1 LDPDQNT
8 MKIACITSSQIP
20 SSTANSIQ
28 AMKVCHALAEVADQV
43 RLWVPGSSEA
53 AWETLANHYGL
64 HKPFEIHWEPSQQLL
79 KRYDLAF
86 KAVQQA
92 RSWGAQLVYT
102 WMPQAA
108 VMALMQHIPA
118 ILEMHDLPTG
128 RMGPHLFRQFIQ
140 QRNRKRMLAIT
151 HSLLKRLED
160 EYHFKLS
167 PDEVQIAPNGTD
179 CERYENLPEPEEAR
193 RLLNL
198 RSGFTVGYTGHF
210 YSGRGVELM
219 IQLVQAFPDINFLFV
234 GGQPEKVV
242 SWQGYLQQSNIRNA
256 HMTGFVENARLP
268 LYQAAADI
276 LLMPYEQNIAGS
288 SGGNSADIC
297 SPMKMFDYMAAGRAI
312 ITSDLPV
319 IREVLNEN
327 NAVFCAPEEN
337 EAWGKAIEALIA
349 NPQRCAQLGA
359 QARKDAGRYSWRGR
373 AERALE
379 GLI

>member
-1 LDPDQNT
+1 

-28 AMKVCHALAEVADQV
+28 AMKVCHALGEVTDEV

-53 AWETLANHYGL
+53 PWDTLASHYGL
-64 HKPFEIHWEPSQQLL
+64 RKPFEIHWEPSQQAL

-92 RSWGAQLVYT
+92 HTWGAHLVYT

-108 VMALMQHIPA
+108 IMALMRHTPA

-128 RMGPHLFRQFIQ
+128 RMGPHLFRQFVQ
-140 QRNRKRMLAIT
+140 QRSKKRMLVIT
-151 HSLLKRLED
+151 HSLLERLED
-160 EYHFKLS
+160 EYHFKLA

-179 CERYENLPEPEEAR
+179 CESYENLPEPEEAR
-193 RLLNL
+193 RMLNL
-198 RSGFTVGYTGHF
+198 RPGLTVGYTGHF
-210 YSGRGVELM
+210 YSGRGVEMM
-219 IQLVQAFPDINFLFV
+219 IQLVQAFPNVNFLFV
-234 GGQPEKVV
+234 GGQPEKVL
-242 SWQGYLQQSNIRNA
+242 SWQVYLQQSNLNNA
-256 HMTGFVENARLP
+256 QLTGFVENARLP

-276 LLMPYEQNIAGS
+276 LLMPYEQTIAGS

-319 IREVLNEN
+319 IHEILNEK
-327 NAVFCAPEEN
+327 NAVFCPPTEN
-337 EAWGKAIEALIA
+337 EAWRSALEALIA
-349 NPQRCAQLGA
+349 NPRQRAQLGIK
-359 QARKDAGRYSWRGR
+359 AREEAGHYTWRRR

-379 GLI
+379 GFL